1 MPVITRLQLRH
12 DTAANWTA
20 ANPTLAAGE
29 AGIETDTNK
38 MKVGTGDGAW
48 TTLPYLTG
56 GGGGGGGG
64 TGDMLAANNL
74 SDLVNKTT
82 SRINLGV
89 AIGTDVEAHDADLT
103 AIGGI
108 TRVKGDL
115 IVGQTAS
122 WNRLGAGTDGQV
134 LTADSAQVSGM
145 GWQTFSATYTDEQVR
160 DVIGTALVAGAN
172 VTITPNDAGDTIT
185 IASTGSGGGGGAVAD
200 GSYTDIVVTGT
211 GTVWNIIAGAVG
223 TNEIAAAAVTN
234 PKLANMAANTVK
246 GSVTGGAPA
255 DLSAAQVKTVLAI
268 TEADVAG
275 LIADLGNKA
284 DKSTTVTMVAPL
296 SGSGTLGAPLTLGIS
311 DFTTTTRG
319 AVPNP
324 TASTGRFLKDD
335 GTWSQPPA
343 SVSGVGNVF
352 PFTYNTSTLES
363 ITGSQ
368 LRGNNATF
376 ANSTKLWISETT
388 TDGLDVAVGLG
399 RIKAGFQVYI
409 QDYTSASRYALFSV
423 TSDSI
428 DKGTYWEINVTSV
441 SSLGVIPGGKVALQ
455 SLSSAQSSTL
465 FSTTT
470 TAPGLAPGSSA
481 GGPTKFLCAD
491 GTWSAPAA
499 LTETVT
505 GVKTFGVPGNDLKL
519 AITGQSSGSVRLQA
533 QAAASGTLV
542 LPNGTDILIAA
553 NATQGLTNKTIALG
567 SNTVSG
573 TLAQFNTAITD
584 ADVPAALNGLTG
596 VWIGTQAQYD
606 AIGTKVSTVLYA
618 IQP

>member
-56 GGGGGGGG
+56 VGGGGGGG
-64 TGDMLAANNL
+64 TGDMIAANNL

-89 AIGTDVEAHDADLT
+89 AIGNDVQAHDVDLDQI
-103 AIGGI
+103 ASI

-115 IVGQTAS
+115 LTGQAAA
-122 WNRLGAGTDGQV
+122 WNRLPVGTNGQV
-134 LTADSAQVSGM
+134 LAADSAQPSGM

-160 DVIGTALVAGAN
+160 DVIGSALVAGAN

-185 IASTGSGGGGGAVAD
+185 ISATGSGGGGGAVAD

-234 PKLANMAANTVK
+234 AKLANMAASTVK
-246 GSVTGGAPA
+246 GSVTGGVPA
-255 DLSAAQVKTVLAI
+255 DLTVAQTKTLLAI

-275 LIADLGNKA
+275 LIADLATKA
-284 DKSTTVTMVAPL
+284 DKATIVTAVAPL
-296 SGSGTLGAPLTLGIS
+296 SGSGTLGAALTLGIN

-324 TASTGRFLKDD
+324 TASSGRFLKDD
-335 GTWSQPPA
+335 GTWSQPPS
-343 SVSGVGNVF
+343 SVSGAGNVF
-352 PFTYNTSTLES
+352 PFTYNTSNVEPP
-363 ITGSQ
+363 TGNQ

-376 ANSTKLWISETT
+376 ASSTKLWISETT
-388 TDGLDVAVGLG
+388 TDGLDITVGLG
-399 RIKAGFQVYI
+399 RIKAGFQVYV
-409 QDYTSASRYALFSV
+409 QDYSSATRYALFSV
-423 TSDSI
+423 VADST
-428 DKGTYWEINVTSV
+428 DKGAYWEVTVVPV
-441 SSLGVIPGGKVALQ
+441 SSAGVIPSGKVALQ
-455 SLSSAQSSTL
+455 SLSAAQSSTL
-465 FSTTT
+465 FSQTT
-470 TAPGLAPGSSA
+470 TAPGLAPGSNGASA
-481 GGPTKFLCAD
+481 NFLRGD
-491 GTWSAPAA
+491 GTWAA
-499 LTETVT
+499 SGDMLLGTPQTIT
-505 GVKTFGVPGNDLKL
+505 GTKTFGTAGNDQKL
-519 AITGQSSGSVRLQA
+519 AIAGQTSGALTLKTQN
-533 QAAASGTLV
+533 AAAGILI
-542 LPNGTDILIAA
+542 LPNGGDTVVAR
-553 NATQGLTNKTIALG
+553 ATADTLTNKTIAYA
-567 SNTVSG
+567 SNT
-573 TLAQFNTAITD
+573 ITG
-584 ADVPAALNGLTG
+584 VPAALNGLTG

-606 AIGTKVSTVLYA
+606 AIVTKDSNVLYA
-618 IQP
+618 IKP